1 MAATASPDSTS
12 RARYGDLVARSIRI
26 INNAGVMQKS
36 GHVAIRDA
44 ADPGVM
50 WINSRKA
57 SRSSLTAADVV
68 AVDLRT
74 GARIGDGDEPPSE
87 LHIHREI
94 LRRRPDVGAVAHS
107 HPKYV
112 VALSVAGKTLVPV
125 TVDGQFLPAQTPM
138 IDDARLINTE
148 ERGALVA
155 RLLGDASAVVLRGHG
170 LVVVGC
176 NVEEATTR
184 LILAESNAWTQYMAA
199 AVGEPRALRPDEL
212 ADLQHTF
219 DEKAV
224 RKSWHY
230 EEETARLAGAL
241 DGLDP

>member
-1 MAATASPDSTS
+1 MTTTTTSPQ
-12 RARYGDLVARSIRI
+12 ARYGDLVARSIRI
-26 INNAGVMQKS
+26 INAAGVMQKS

-44 ADPGVM
+44 DDPNVM

-57 SRSSLTAADVV
+57 SRSTLTAADVV

-74 GARIGDGDEPPSE
+74 GEQIGRGDEPPSE

-94 LRRRPDVGAVAHS
+94 LRARPDVGAVAHS

-112 VALSVAGKTLVPV
+112 VALSVAGHTLVPV
-125 TVDGQFLPAQTPM
+125 TVDGQFLPLKTPM
-138 IDDARLINTE
+138 LDDARLINSE

-155 RLLGDASAVVLRGHG
+155 RTLGDASAVVLRGHG
-170 LVVVGC
+170 LIVVGR

-184 LILAESNAWTQYMAA
+184 LILAESNAWTQYTASA
-199 AVGEPRALRPDEL
+199 LGEPRVLRPDEL
-212 ADLQHTF
+212 VDLNHSY

-230 EEETARLAGAL
+230 EEETARRAGAL
-241 DGLDP
+241 DGLEHP